1 VTQVR
6 KFLGIGWK
14 FPLQVNPTGGIA
26 RSSYEQRIEESIY
39 LILTTSKGER
49 VMLPDFG
56 CGIHDLVFA
65 PNTPATV
72 SAVVLA
78 VRQALVR
85 YESRIDVLD
94 VDVDASPG
102 QPNLM
107 LIRVNYRIRM
117 NNAIGN
123 LVFPFFLQEGA

>member
-1 VTQVR
+1 MTQVR